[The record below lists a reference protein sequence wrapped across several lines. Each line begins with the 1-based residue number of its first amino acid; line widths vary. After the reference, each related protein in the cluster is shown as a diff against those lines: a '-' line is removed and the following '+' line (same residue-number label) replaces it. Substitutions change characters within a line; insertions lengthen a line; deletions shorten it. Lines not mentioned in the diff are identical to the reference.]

1 MSDMTPT
8 GSGDAGGKGPGGAS
22 EFCSH
27 CGAPI
32 AGMRFCGTCG
42 TAAGGGVRRLGDIE
56 LGAVEPGG
64 RVTVSRRGIIMVT
77 VLAVVV
83 VGVAAAAWALVGRAT
98 ESTHTITGDMTLVD
112 LDEFLLLD
120 DGDSCSGSGGY
131 GDIDAGTTV
140 NVKDQSGTLIG
151 SGSLGPGKARSKLS
165 ACVFPFEIEGVK
177 DAKFF
182 QVEVSRRGGL
192 SYSKADMEGMNWT
205 VHASL
210 GS

>member
-1 MSDMTPT
+1 
-8 GSGDAGGKGPGGAS
+8 
-22 EFCSH
+22 
-27 CGAPI
+27 
-32 AGMRFCGTCG
+32 MR
-42 TAAGGGVRRLGDIE
+42 RPGDIE

-64 RVTVSRRGIIMVT
+64 RLTVSRRGIITVT
-77 VLAVVV
+77 VLAVLV
-83 VGVAAAAWALVGRAT
+83 VGVAVAGWALVGRAT

-112 LDEFLLLD
+112 LDEFLYLD

-151 SGSLGPGKARSKLS
+151 SGSLGPGKATSKLS

-192 SYSKADMEGMNWT
+192 SYSKADMEGMDWT

-210 GS
+210 GA